1 MTGHHSAADYRIILV
16 SAGDWRL
23 IRLRGGRSCADSAR
37 GTSPSGLPSIAS
49 GRGGYARSSVLL
61 RPARSGPKGRLRQV
75 FPHVSIMREIWMVG
89 ERGTVWDPVPP
100 QRGEAPEGRGVQRAQ
115 PFGGPRGGAGV
126 QRAEPFGARCGGEPR
141 PIFRQGARVKAVRLP
156 PTGAALYKRPAFR
169 QSHLQIM
176 CGSPASFFLQ
186 ACGFP

>member
-23 IRLRGGRSCADSAR
+23 IRLRGGRSCADSAKR
-37 GTSPSGLPSIAS
+37 TSPSGLPSIAS

-89 ERGTVWDPVPP
+89 ERGSVWDPVPP
-100 QRGEAPEGRGVQRAQ
+100 QRGKPRRGGESRGRSPLAGPEEGRES
-115 PFGGPRGGAGV
+115 RGQSPLAPA
-126 QRAEPFGARCGGEPR
+126 AEANRDRFSDKVLG
-141 PIFRQGARVKAVRLP
+141 
-156 PTGAALYKRPAFR
+156 
-169 QSHLQIM
+169 
-176 CGSPASFFLQ
+176 
-186 ACGFP
+186 